1 MKMKKHKGEM
11 TMKLN
16 KTLASALLLSV
27 ALTSC
32 NNMVE
37 NEDSKDKNEPVVE
50 ENKDKGTNKAE
61 DTAENKDDKDN
72 QADEKDEDSE
82 KNTDEVEDEATDSD
96 ENSQESETKDT
107 ANLSKDEKIEA
118 LEQSI
123 FDNRSSARAV
133 ELLFELSPETANQH
147 SDELNELL
155 DNSNMLLE
163 KAQTALE
170 ELKAE

>member
-1 MKMKKHKGEM
+1 
-11 TMKLN
+11 MKLN

>member
-1 MKMKKHKGEM
+1 
-11 TMKLN
+11 MKLN
-16 KTLASALLLSV
+16 NTLASALLLSV
-27 ALTSC
+27 ALTGC

-61 DTAENKDDKDN
+61 
-72 QADEKDEDSE
+72 
-82 KNTDEVEDEATDSD
+82 
-96 ENSQESETKDT
+96 DT

-147 SDELNELL
+147 SDELNDLL